1 MKQITIF
8 AFSVLFLGLQT
19 AQAEVFN
26 MGATELTIVLLISF
40 FTISFAVGF
49 IYLCLY
55 LIKRSKSNGKEK

>member
-1 MKQITIF
+1 MKHLIIF
-8 AFSVLFLGLQT
+8 AFAVLFLGLQT

-26 MGATELTIVLLISF
+26 MGTTELTIVLLIAF

-55 LIKRSKSNGKEK
+55 FIKRSKSNGKEK